1 METKVVKYLFLQI
14 LQMVEAYTIG
24 SHLVNYVT
32 QLLIAIYIL
41 KIIQEN
47 IALKSFQELSH
58 LRS

>member
-1 METKVVKYLFLQI
+1 MKYLFLQI
-14 LQMVEAYTIG
+14 LQMAEAYMIG
-24 SHLVNYVT
+24 SHMVNYVT

-41 KIIQEN
+41 KIIQET